1 MQACSA
7 TTNQIPM
14 DLSDFRQFDEVT
26 RLAFI
31 AGAVVIAHLAVIA
44 IRAASRR
51 VLATKFN
58 RRYSKAWT
66 ITTLSSSVA
75 IFLVYFGALGLALN
89 ELGVSVTAY
98 VASASI
104 IGLAVAFGSQGIV
117 QDVVMGVTILLSDLF
132 DVGDMVEIGGQTG
145 LVRRLGMRFTV
156 LVNAHGSD
164 VFIPNRSIVNVVSY
178 ARGYIRCI
186 ADVSLSDDDDV
197 AAAMEARIREIVNGF
212 AEQYPGILMT
222 EPDYE
227 GRKTAGSRRRFLR
240 VKFRIWP
247 GRGAAIENEF
257 RKETLDALKKLDENY
272 ADWMVSI
279 HFEVENRPLR

>member
-1 MQACSA
+1 
-7 TTNQIPM
+7 M
-14 DLSDFRQFDEVT
+14 DLSDYRQLDLAS
-26 RLAFI
+26 RLGVIVA
-31 AGAVVIAHLAVIA
+31 AVVIAHLAVIT

-66 ITTLSSSVA
+66 ITTLTSSVA
-75 IFLVYFGALGLALN
+75 MFLLYFAALGFTLN

-145 LVRRLGMRFTV
+145 IVRRLGMRFTV
-156 LVNAHGSD
+156 LVNAFGSE
-164 VFIPNRSIVNVVSY
+164 VFIPNRSIVNVVSF
-178 ARGYIRCI
+178 ARGYIRCL
-186 ADVSLSDDDDV
+186 ADVTLSADDKI
-197 AAAMEARIREIVNGF
+197 AASMEGRIYEIVTGF
-212 AEQYPGILMT
+212 AEQYPGILIT
-222 EPDYE
+222 QPDYE
-227 GRKTAGSRRRFLR
+227 GRKMAGSGRRFLR

-257 RKETLDALKKLDENY
+257 RKETLDALKKLDETY
-272 ADWMVSI
+272 ADWMISV
-279 HFEVENRPLR
+279 HYEVENRPLR

>member
-1 MQACSA
+1 
-7 TTNQIPM
+7 M
-14 DLSDFRQFDEVT
+14 DLSDYQQLDLAS
-26 RLAFI
+26 RLGVIVA
-31 AGAVVIAHLAVIA
+31 AVVITHLAVIT

-66 ITTLSSSVA
+66 ITTLTSSVA
-75 IFLVYFGALGLALN
+75 MFLLYFAALGFTLN

-145 LVRRLGMRFTV
+145 IVRRLGMRFTV
-156 LVNAHGSD
+156 LVNAFGSE
-164 VFIPNRSIVNVVSY
+164 VFIPNRSIVNVVSF
-178 ARGYIRCI
+178 ARGYIRCL
-186 ADVSLSDDDDV
+186 ADVTLSADDKI
-197 AAAMEARIREIVNGF
+197 AASMEGRIYEIVTGF
-212 AEQYPGILMT
+212 AEQYPGILIT
-222 EPDYE
+222 QPDYE
-227 GRKTAGSRRRFLR
+227 GWKMAGSGRRFLR

-257 RKETLDALKKLDENY
+257 RKETLDALKKLDETY
-272 ADWMVSI
+272 ADWMISV
-279 HFEVENRPLR
+279 HYEVENRPLR

>member
-1 MQACSA
+1 
-7 TTNQIPM
+7 M
-14 DLSDFRQFDEVT
+14 DLAEFRQFDQMT
-26 RLAFI
+26 RLGLILA
-31 AGAVVIAHLAVIA
+31 AVAIAHLSVIA

-51 VLATKFN
+51 ILATKFN

-66 ITTLSSSVA
+66 LTTLLSSVA
-75 IFLVYFGALGLALN
+75 MFLLYFAAVGFTLN

-117 QDVVMGVTILLSDLF
+117 QDVVMGVTIVLSDLF

-145 LVRRLGMRFTV
+145 IVRRLGMRFTV
-156 LVNAHGSD
+156 LVNALGSE
-164 VFIPNRSIVNVVSY
+164 VFIPNRSIVNVVSF
-178 ARGYIRCI
+178 ARGYVRCL
-186 ADVSLSDDDDV
+186 ADVTLSADDNV
-197 AAAMEARIREIVNGF
+197 AAAMEDRIRGIVAGF

-222 EPDYE
+222 QPDYE
-227 GRKTAGSRRRFLR
+227 GRKSAGAGRRFLR
-240 VKFRIWP
+240 IKFRIWP

-272 ADWMVSI
+272 ADWMISI
-279 HFEVENRPLR
+279 HYEVENRPLR